1 MRGCRPFSD
10 EEIGRVMDRFQGRH
24 ALRDR
29 AFFVLGLKTGLRCR
43 ELLGLRIGDVWRG
56 RILDRVE
63 VPRRVTK
70 GKRAGFSLPIHPAAR
85 AAVGRY
91 IQARCSKLPPEA
103 PLFWS
108 AKGTQKGLRAL
119 DRSSAWRRLKKA
131 FRAAGVEGNTG
142 THSLRKTF
150 CSKVYHALQND
161 LIATQAAM
169 HHRSITSTIRY
180 LSFDAAAVEMAIL
193 AA

>member
-10 EEIGRVMDRFQGRH
+10 EEILRVIDRFQGRH

-43 ELLGLRIGDVWRG
+43 ELLGLRIADVWQGGVLERVQVSR
-56 RILDRVE
+56 RI
-63 VPRRVTK
+63 TK
-70 GKRAGFSLPIHPAAR
+70 GKRAGFSLPLHPAAQ
-85 AAVGRY
+85 AALGRY
-91 IQARCSKLPPEA
+91 IRARCSKLPPQA
-103 PLFWS
+103 PLFLS
-108 AKGTQKGLRAL
+108 AKGTKTGPRAL
-119 DRSSAWRRLKKA
+119 DRSGAWRRLKKA

-150 CSKVYHALQND
+150 CNKVYRALQND
-161 LIATQAAM
+161 LIATAAAM

-180 LSFDAAAVEMAIL
+180 LSFDAAAVETAIL

>member
-1 MRGCRPFSD
+1 MRGCRPLSAN
-10 EEIGRVMDRFQGRH
+10 EILQVMNSFQGRH

-56 RILDRVE
+56 RVLDRVE

-70 GKRAGFSLPIHPAAR
+70 GKRAGFSLPLHTAAQL
-85 AAVGRY
+85 ALDCY
-91 IQARCSKLPPEA
+91 IRARCSTLPSHA

-108 AKGTQKGLRAL
+108 AKRSQLGLRAL
-119 DRSSAWRRLKKA
+119 DRSGAWRRLKKA
-131 FRAAGVEGNTG
+131 FRDAGVEGNTG

-150 CSKVYHALQND
+150 CNKVYRALRND

-180 LSFDAAAVEMAIL
+180 LSFNAAEVERAIL
-193 AA
+193 SA